1 MERQRPGVR
10 LGSPR
15 SLNKNLQIIYRV
27 IPDAGELRGVYG
39 SNVAVVHL
47 FRSYKDNV
55 FLKSAF

>member
-1 MERQRPGVR
+1 
-10 LGSPR
+10 
-15 SLNKNLQIIYRV
+15 LQIIYGV